1 MFVFSSFQLDVAN
14 SSLRR
19 GKQAI
24 VLTPKAFN
32 VLRYLVEHAGKL
44 VTKNDLWRAVWPGV
58 SVTDAT
64 LTVCVS
70 ELRKALGDDPRAP
83 RYIETVHRLGYR
95 FIADISAKPVR
106 LSDSAVH
113 GRPFVA
119 IPAQQSPALGVV
131 GRERELSQIH
141 EWLERAREGERQLVF
156 VTGEPGIGKTTVIEE
171 FLRQEQLARD
181 EPLWVGRGQCI
192 EHYGTGEA
200 YLPLLDALGRLCRE
214 AGGGQL
220 VQLLDKHAPA
230 WLSQMPALVGAAQ
243 RVELQGTTAGGTHAR
258 MVREL
263 AEAIEVIT
271 AQRPL
276 VLWLEDLHWS
286 DYSTLEWLGFLAR
299 RREPARLLV
308 LGTYRPVE
316 VIVRE
321 HPLKN
326 LKHELQIHG
335 QCQELPLALLS
346 ENVVMEYLALRFAS
360 PFNSEL
366 SGGQGEGPAPEP
378 LRKLAHTVYQR
389 TDGNPLFMV
398 NVVDYLVEHEV
409 PKTPSDASA
418 AQPAKALGADRVD
431 TPPSIVQMIERNL
444 ERLNPDE
451 QAVLEAASVAGAE
464 FPVAT
469 VAAALGRP
477 ISEVEACCT
486 RLSRQQQFVQSHG
499 TGEWPDGTVAARFQF
514 LHGLYRDVLYDR
526 IPPGRRVEL
535 HCRIADRGEQAYGED
550 VGDVA
555 VELAY
560 HYRRCG
566 NKTKAIEY
574 LDLAGERAAARRAYH
589 EAEQHYRDAIAV
601 LRSLPESSERFRREL
616 SLLLPLG
623 NIMGV
628 TRGFSTAETAEVYG
642 RARLLTERAGISDPI
657 PIFYGLSVAA
667 MTQGELQAAMAINH
681 EMLEIARG
689 TASSPA
695 LFLAHTAYGSVCH
708 FVGLIGAREHL
719 VQASEHYRDG
729 DFRGFPHNPAL
740 TRLVMS
746 GNTEWHLGYPDRA
759 LHYMDEALA
768 LARPLN
774 DPIGLGLAQFGASL
788 AHQLRADWLR
798 MLQSSE
804 ETLRTFVASRYTVL
818 TAAAKIHVA
827 YSRAQMGQ
835 TNGAAERIREALSE
849 LTASKFYLTHGMH
862 MAWLVEVHA
871 LAGDIAEAMVSV
883 ERALGF
889 GAGASLFQPELLRLR
904 GEVRLRSG
912 LGGKALFEMAEQDF
926 RAAIETARTM
936 RAKSDEL
943 RATTSLARL
952 LRSTHRRDEARTILT
967 EIYTWF
973 TEGFDTGDLRQAKL
987 LLDELR

>member
-1 MFVFSSFQLDVAN
+1 MFAFNSFQLDVAN
-14 SSLRR
+14 ACLRR
-19 GKQAI
+19 GPEAI
-24 VLTPKAFN
+24 VLTPKALAL
-32 VLRYLVEHAGKL
+32 LRYLVEHAGQL
-44 VTKNDLWRAVWPGV
+44 VPKNDLWRAVWPCV

-70 ELRKALGDDPRAP
+70 ELRKALGDDSRAP
-83 RYIETVHRLGYR
+83 QYIETVHRLGYR
-95 FIADISAKPVR
+95 FIARVSTEPVR
-106 LSDSAVH
+106 LSDFEMR
-113 GRPFVA
+113 GRAFV
-119 IPAQQSPALGVV
+119 PVRVQSPAPGFV
-131 GRERELSQIH
+131 GRESELAQLH
-141 EWLERAREGERQLVF
+141 KWLEQARGGERQLVF
-156 VTGEPGIGKTTVIEE
+156 VTGEPGIGKTTLIEE
-171 FLRQEQLARD
+171 FLRQEQLARE

-230 WLSQMPALVGAAQ
+230 WLVQMPALLGAAE
-243 RVELQGTTAGGTHAR
+243 RAELQGKVAGATHAR
-258 MVREL
+258 MLREL
-263 AEAIEVIT
+263 ADAVEVIT
-271 AQRPL
+271 TERPL
-276 VLWLEDLHWS
+276 VLRLEDLHWS

-299 RREPARLLV
+299 RQESARLLV

-346 ENVVMEYLALRFAS
+346 ENAVMEYLALRFAS

-409 PKTPSDASA
+409 SKTPSDASA
-418 AQPAKALGADRVD
+418 AQPAVALGADRVD
-431 TPPSIVQMIERNL
+431 TPPSIVEMIERNL

-469 VAAALGRP
+469 VAAALVRP

-499 TGEWPDGTVAARFQF
+499 TGEWPDGTVAASFQF
-514 LHGLYRDVLYDR
+514 QHGLYRDVLYDR
-526 IPPGRRVEL
+526 VPPARRVEL
-535 HCRIADRGEQAYGED
+535 HRRIADRGEQAYGED

-589 EAEQHYRDAIAV
+589 EAERHYRDAIAV
-601 LRSLPESSERFRREL
+601 LHSLPESSERFRREL

-695 LFLAHTAYGSVCH
+695 LFLAHTAHGSVCH
-708 FVGLIGAREHL
+708 FVGNLIGAREHL

-788 AHQLRADWLR
+788 AHQLRADWPR

-849 LTASKFYLTHGMH
+849 LTASRFYLTHGMV

-871 LAGDIAEAMVSV
+871 LTGDIAEAMVSV

-926 RAAIETARTM
+926 RAATETARTM
-936 RAKSDEL
+936 SAKSDEL